1 MALAGAMRRFAV
13 INPASGGRRTG
24 AMMGQI
30 GAALEGTLGSIYAAR
45 TEGPGDATRLVARAL
60 DEGYRHIVAIG
71 GDGTL
76 NEAVNG
82 FFRDGAPIAPDA
94 VFSFAMSGSGGDFR
108 RTFAVEGDLFAAIRA
123 LGTARTRPVDLG
135 RVTFQDEEGEPA
147 TRLFLNIASFGL
159 SGDVVERV
167 NRARIAKWFGGP
179 FAFKWHSTVAALG
192 LKPWCARL
200 TVDDTFDEEL
210 EFSTVAVCNGRFF
223 GGGMKI
229 APDAAPDD
237 GLFDI
242 VIIRETK
249 PRAMIARMNDIYAG
263 KHVDNPGVT
272 VLRGRRVTAT
282 LAPGARPVYAERDG
296 EGGMMLPASFDIL
309 PGALTLA
316 I

>member
-1 MALAGAMRRFAV
+1 MRRFAV
-13 INPASGGRRTG
+13 INPVSGGRRTG

-30 GAALEGTLGSIYAAR
+30 GAALEGALGSIFAAR
-45 TEGPGDATRLVARAL
+45 TQGPGDATRLVAKAL

-76 NEAVNG
+76 NEAING

-108 RTFAVEGDLFAAIRA
+108 RTFGIEGDLLTAIRGLA
-123 LGTARTRPVDLG
+123 KAVPRRIDLG
-135 RVTFQDEEGEPA
+135 RVAFHALDGAETV
-147 TRLFLNIASFGL
+147 RHFLNIASFGL
-159 SGDVVERV
+159 PGDVVERV

-192 LKPWCARL
+192 LKPWRVRL
-200 TVDDTFDEEL
+200 TVDDGFDEEL

-229 APDAAPDD
+229 APDASPDD
-237 GLFDI
+237 GLFDVVI
-242 VIIRETK
+242 VRETK

-263 KHVDNPGVT
+263 THVNHPGVT

-296 EGGMMLPASFDIL
+296 EGGMMLPAVFDIL